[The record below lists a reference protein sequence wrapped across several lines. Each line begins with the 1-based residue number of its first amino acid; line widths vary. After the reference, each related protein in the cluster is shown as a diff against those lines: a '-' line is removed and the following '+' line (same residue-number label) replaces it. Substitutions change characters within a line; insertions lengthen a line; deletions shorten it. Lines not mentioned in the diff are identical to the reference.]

1 MADMQGRLPDR
12 YSASCRCELDDART
26 GSLVQTPY
34 ILCANT
40 GMDRFCIA
48 VAVNFACNTS
58 KQDRRAFLWGK
69 SRLHGLVFL
78 CTSQL
83 LHRETSLLLCNRL
96 FLYAYTCISH
106 SLLLV
111 IKLIGAYLPP
121 QD

>member
-69 SRLHGLVFL
+69 SLVY
-78 CTSQL
+78 TV
-83 LHRETSLLLCNRL
+83 L
-96 FLYAYTCISH
+96 FSCAHHNYYTERPPSYYAIGCFFMHT
-106 SLLLV
+106 LV
-111 IKLIGAYLPP
+111 
-121 QD
+121 